1 MTTPIVQIA
10 TPILPLVVVLG
21 TETEW
26 TNDLVTHPSLDVDTE
41 YLEEKTVHIM
51 LTEVIL
57 AGALGALWCWIEIS
71 PVPFATTD
79 LYYTAIG
86 GGGGPIDPATLLPY
100 IPPVA
105 PLVVVPVGVNGT
117 QQSISLP
124 WAIHSPEAR
133 LVVQM
138 PVSANPATAF
148 WAVQAMVSAKTP

>member
-1 MTTPIVQIA
+1 MTTPIIQIA
-10 TPILPLVVVLG
+10 SPILPLVVVLG

-41 YLEEKTVHIM
+41 YLEYKTVHIM
-51 LTEVIL
+51 ATEVIV

-71 PVPFATTD
+71 PVPAATSE

-86 GGGGPIDPATLLPY
+86 GGGGPLDPATGLPY

-105 PLVVVPVGVNGT
+105 PMITVPVGVTGT
-117 QQSISLP
+117 AHSMSIP
-124 WAIHSPEAR
+124 WLIHSPEAR